1 MTPRG
6 GRGFPPPAADPGHPQ
21 KMRSYAEEHL
31 DWSVKMKKL
40 KGFLEALVG
49 EGTGIPEPGTAS
61 GGPTLPGPATTRVP
75 GKGE

>member
-31 DWSVKMKKL
+31 DWSVKKL

-61 GGPTLPGPATTRVP
+61 GGPTLPGDHP
-75 GKGE
+75 GAGEGRIIT